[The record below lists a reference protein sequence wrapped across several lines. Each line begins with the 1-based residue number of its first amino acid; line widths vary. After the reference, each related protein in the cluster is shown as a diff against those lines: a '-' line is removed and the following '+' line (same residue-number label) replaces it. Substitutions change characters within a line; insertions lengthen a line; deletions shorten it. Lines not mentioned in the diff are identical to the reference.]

1 MHQHHSESLSH
12 RVIGCALRVHT
23 LLGPGL
29 LESVYEACLLH
40 ELLKN
45 DIETARQV
53 PLPVIYDGHHV
64 ECGFRIDLLVERHL
78 ILELKCVEQFMPI
91 HRAQLLTY
99 LRLTGLSVGLLINFN
114 VVHLRDGIKRMV
126 LGLSEG

>member
-1 MHQHHSESLSH
+1 MFREHSETLSP
-12 RVIGCALRVHT
+12 RVIACAMRVHT

-45 DIETARQV
+45 DIEAARQV
-53 PLPVIYDGHHV
+53 SLPVIYDGQRV
-64 ECGFRIDLLVERHL
+64 ECGFRIDLLVERSL

-91 HRAQLLTY
+91 HRAQVLTY
-99 LRLTGLSVGLLINFN
+99 LKLTGLSLALLINFN
-114 VVHLRDGIKRMV
+114 VVHLRDGIKRVV
-126 LGLSEG
+126 LGFGEG